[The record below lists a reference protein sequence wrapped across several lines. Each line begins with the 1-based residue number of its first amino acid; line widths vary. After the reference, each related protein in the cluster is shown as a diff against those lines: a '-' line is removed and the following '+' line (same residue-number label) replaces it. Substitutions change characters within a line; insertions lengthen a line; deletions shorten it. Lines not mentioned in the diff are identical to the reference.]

1 MSADGLMVI
10 ATVFVA
16 SALLTGVIRR
26 FAPARGMLDIPNSRS
41 SHLLPTPRGG
51 EVAIVLPDLLLTMAA
66 AAAGFLIW
74 NRPAARIFMGGA
86 GSS

>member
-1 MSADGLMVI
+1 
-10 ATVFVA
+10 
-16 SALLTGVIRR
+16 
-26 FAPARGMLDIPNSRS
+26 
-41 SHLLPTPRGG
+41 
-51 EVAIVLPDLLLTMAA
+51 LLTMAA